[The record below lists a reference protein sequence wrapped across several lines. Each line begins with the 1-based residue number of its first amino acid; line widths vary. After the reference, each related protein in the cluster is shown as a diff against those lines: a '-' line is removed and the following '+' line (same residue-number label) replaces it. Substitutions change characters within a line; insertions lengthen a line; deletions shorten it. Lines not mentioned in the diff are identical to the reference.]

1 MFKYLLRGGLCC
13 LLGCQILSAQ
23 MTPNAPVK
31 DFRLPRFGDNGYTQW
46 VLQGGKG
53 IYDSPEQVRIEDM
66 GLRVYTGDERMA
78 VEMTMDS
85 PEATVLVT
93 EHRAVSESTIEIV
106 GANFKISGV
115 GWTWDGKTKEIEV
128 LYDTVVEFTQD
139 ISGTL
144 SGELATDT
152 DGDAPKT
159 TILSERLKLTTT
171 EAEYQFDF
179 INRVVVESGDM
190 LLRSNA
196 LVVKVDAPEGRK
208 EGAPKVET
216 DKLDSVREIRATGDV
231 VIDQAGRI
239 VRAGEAEFFP
249 REKQV
254 HLSGTPQI
262 EASGAYLSGHTI
274 RTQKGEIIV
283 EGGGDSGRAQMILTD
298 TGGLGIQGGG
308 ALGAE
313 TIVLSNTITMR
324 ELEKENRFTFA
335 GSTEVMSGAVHMRSE
350 TMEIFADKDAE
361 KPKKAEAV
369 AAEAESDINVGDV
382 RKMVAKGGVR
392 IEQNN
397 QVVTSQMVTFYPN
410 EERAVLE
417 GDPKVTNGEAVL
429 TGEKVEL
436 KPGLAIVTGSAAKQV
451 NVLLPEMDDM
461 GYAAFGGVATASSPK
476 SVEPTEKE
484 LTPTIVRSNMLR
496 MVEEADQ
503 TLFRF
508 TDNVS
513 IVGTNLEA
521 SCERLDVIAKE
532 SAAVK
537 DAPKSDVSQS
547 LELERIEA
555 YTAVEVKQDNRIAT
569 ADRGLILP
577 KEGKVILEGNAVVN
591 DDRGRVSGH
600 RMILL
605 QGQRRAIVEG
615 GGPEGERAKITLP
628 EFPSR

>member
-1 MFKYLLRGGLCC
+1 
-13 LLGCQILSAQ
+13 

>member
-1 MFKYLLRGGLCC
+1 
-13 LLGCQILSAQ
+13 
-23 MTPNAPVK
+23 MTPNAPIK
-31 DFRLPRFGDNGYTQW
+31 NFRLPRFADNGYTQW
-46 VLQGGKG
+46 VLQGAKG
-53 IYDSPEQVRIEDM
+53 IYDNPEQVRIEEM

-85 PEATVLVT
+85 PEATVLVAD
-93 EHRAVSESTIEIV
+93 HRAYSESSIEIV

-139 ISGTL
+139 ISDTL
-144 SGELATDT
+144 SGEVATTEGGDT
-152 DGDAPKT
+152 PKT
-159 TILSERLKLTTT
+159 TILSQRLKLTTT

-179 INRVVVESGDM
+179 TNGVVVESGD
-190 LLRSNA
+190 LILKSNL
-196 LVVKVDAPEGRK
+196 LVVKVDAPESRK
-208 EGAPKVET
+208 EGAPKMEAN
-216 DKLDSVREIRATGDV
+216 KLDAVREIWAKDEV
-231 VIDQAGRI
+231 VIEQTGRI
-239 VRAGEAEFFP
+239 VRAGQAEFLP
-249 REKQV
+249 REKKV
-254 HLSGTPQI
+254 NLSGTPQI
-262 EASGAYLSGHTI
+262 QAAGVFLSGHTI
-274 RTQKGEIIV
+274 SSQEGEIVV
-283 EGGGDSGRAQMILTD
+283 EGSAETGRAQMILTN

-308 ALGAE
+308 SLGEE
-313 TIVLSNTITMR
+313 TIVLSDTIIMR
-324 ELEKENRFTFA
+324 ELETENQFTFA

-350 TMEIFADKDAE
+350 TMNIYADKDAE
-361 KPKKAEAV
+361 KPKKAKEAP
-369 AAEAESDINVGDV
+369 AEAESDINVGDV
-382 RKMVAKGGVR
+382 RKMVAEGGVR
-392 IEQNN
+392 IEQDG

-436 KPGLAIVTGSAAKQV
+436 KPGLAIVTGSAEKQV

-461 GYAAFGGVATASSPK
+461 GYEAFGGVATANSPK
-476 SVEPTEKE
+476 SVDATKKTP
-484 LTPTIVRSNMLR
+484 TPTIVRSNMLR
-496 MVEEADQ
+496 MIEEAEQ

-508 TDNVS
+508 TDDVS

-532 SAAVK
+532 STAAKVK
-537 DAPKSDVSQS
+537 PTSKGAPKSAVSQR

-555 YTAVEVKQDNRIAT
+555 YSSVEVKQDKRIAT
-569 ADRGLILP
+569 ADKGLILP

-591 DDRGRVSGH
+591 DERGKVTGH

-615 GGPEGERAKITLP
+615 GGPKKERAKITLP